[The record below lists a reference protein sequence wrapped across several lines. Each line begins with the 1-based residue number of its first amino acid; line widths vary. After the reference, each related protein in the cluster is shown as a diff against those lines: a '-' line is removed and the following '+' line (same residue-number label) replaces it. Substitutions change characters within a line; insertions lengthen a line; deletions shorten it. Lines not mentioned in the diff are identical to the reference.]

1 MIKYVSYRKSRA
13 FSLISYSSRIP
24 HFVLHHYKICQGR
37 QKAAINTTK
46 RAAKKES
53 KRVVMFV
60 GKNLFI
66 N

>member
-37 QKAAINTTK
+37 QKAAINTTQ
-46 RAAKKES
+46 EGS
-53 KRVVMFV
+53 KT
-60 GKNLFI
+60 GE
-66 N
+66 